1 MRTRLCWHCNLPE
14 VTEKGDQPCGA
25 RICTSWLMIPNL
37 VPSLTLIASSD
48 TPNTGQGRA
57 DPMRGP
63 AIRWS
68 TQIPDSVNRQF
79 TFLCSPL
86 TLTMGTM
93 SSVLLFAC
101 ENFLKRKYVKA
112 SSIHLEPEL
121 LCFKG
126 PAGQGLAALSAQFP
140 STARASC
147 SHQEANS
154 PEVPLVIITR
164 QWNHPW
170 DSGSRGDLA
179 HSHTHKQDVLK
190 L

>member
-1 MRTRLCWHCNLPE
+1 M
-14 VTEKGDQPCGA
+14 
-25 RICTSWLMIPNL
+25 
-37 VPSLTLIASSD
+37 
-48 TPNTGQGRA
+48 
-57 DPMRGP
+57 
-63 AIRWS
+63 
-68 TQIPDSVNRQF
+68 
-79 TFLCSPL
+79 
-86 TLTMGTM
+86 
-93 SSVLLFAC
+93 LLFAC

-170 DSGSRGDLA
+170 DSGSCGNLA
-179 HSHTHKQDVLK
+179 HSQAGRSQAVSGYSFPRETPKPREG
-190 L
+190 